1 MIEISLQ
8 GQTILVTGALGAIA
22 TEVNRR
28 LLQAGATLLL
38 TDIFE
43 ATDAS
48 EKIAECRYPTQNWIY
63 RRMDVLEAD
72 EVNLTVKSFFRDY
85 PGINTLIGLAGG
97 CGMHP
102 FATTPPDDYSR
113 IFNFNYWGQLNP
125 TRAILQEWENTG
137 IHGHVI
143 YTSSLVA
150 GLPWADLSA
159 YISAKAAVEALSKC
173 LALEYAGRGIRFN
186 CVSPGHVAAGSSQQ
200 VYDTNEAYR
209 NMVNRVIPLKRLIR
223 PESIAD
229 MFLFLCSPM
238 GQDINGQVIKIDG
251 GASIPKVG

>member
-1 MIEISLQ
+1 MVEISLK
-8 GQTILVTGALGAIA
+8 GQIILVTGALGAIA

-38 TDIFE
+38 TDILEE
-43 ATDAS
+43 AAAA
-48 EKIAECRYPTQNWIY
+48 EKIATAGYPARSWVY
-63 RRMDVLEAD
+63 RRMDVLDAGQVDATIQSLFENYSRID
-72 EVNLTVKSFFRDY
+72 TM
-85 PGINTLIGLAGG
+85 IGLAGG

-102 FATTPPDDYSR
+102 FATTAADDYAR
-113 IFNFNYWGQLNP
+113 IFNFNYQGQLNP
-125 TRAILQEWENTG
+125 SRAILKRWEAAG
-137 IHGHVI
+137 VAGHII

-150 GLPWADLSA
+150 GLPWVDLSA

-173 LALEYAGRGIRFN
+173 LALEYAARGIRFN
-186 CVSPGHVAAGSSQQ
+186 CVAPGHVAAGSSQQ
-200 VYDTNEAYR
+200 VYEANEEYR
-209 NMVNRVIPLKRLIR
+209 NAVNRVIPLGRLIR

-238 GQDINGQVIKIDG
+238 GQDINGQIIKIDG